1 MRKNPVRAA
10 IIRASVLGPLLRSL
24 DGIAQT
30 NALLAAHGLSRPQLA
45 DPYAPIPL
53 ARYVALFE
61 AAAIA
66 LGDPLLGLKLG
77 LAVRPADLGPLG
89 LLFTAAPTPRA
100 ALARF
105 SELLAALQSGTQ
117 AALPRKGEFTAWT
130 YRIDDPAIWPR
141 RQDTEFSTAAIY
153 SLLHAIAGPAL
164 RVTEVQFEHE
174 APASMA
180 MHQRVFNATVRFGQA
195 ANRLI
200 FANAELD
207 AKLPSANPG
216 LALVLER
223 HLADLMR
230 EPEAEENLVQAVRRL
245 IGAQLGQDR
254 ITIETLAAGLG
265 LSPRTLQRRL
275 GEANTSVRQLLRE
288 HRLAMADLRMNASG
302 LSQSGI
308 AEALGYADGT
318 AFWRAFK
325 SWTNTTPSA
334 YRKQKTQR

>member
-1 MRKNPVRAA
+1 VPKNPVTA

-24 DGIAQT
+24 DGMGQADK
-30 NALLAAHGLSRPQLA
+30 LLAAHGLSRAQLA

-53 ARYVALFE
+53 NHYVALFE
-61 AAAIA
+61 TAALA
-66 LGDPLLGLKLG
+66 LGDPAIGLKLG

-100 ALARF
+100 AVARF
-105 SELLAALQSGTQ
+105 SELLAVLQGGSQ
-117 AALPRKGEFTAWT
+117 AALQRKGEFTAWT

-141 RQDTEFSTAAIY
+141 RQDAEFSAAAIY
-153 SLLHAIAGPAL
+153 GLLRAAGPL

-174 APASMA
+174 AASA
-180 MHQRVFNATVRFGQA
+180 MHQRLFNATVRFGQP

-207 AKLPSANPG
+207 RKLPSADPG

-223 HLADLMR
+223 HVADLMR
-230 EPEAEENLVQAVRRL
+230 EPKEDLVQAVRRQ
-245 IGAQLGQDR
+245 ISAQLGQER
-254 ITIETLAAGLG
+254 ITIETLAAGLR

-275 GEANTSVRQLLRE
+275 GEAGTSVRQLLRE
-288 HRLAMADLRMNASG
+288 HRLAMADWRMNSSS
-302 LSQSGI
+302 LPQSAI
-308 AEALGYADGT
+308 ADALGYADGT

-334 YRKQKTQR
+334 YRKRKTGI

>member
-1 MRKNPVRAA
+1 MPKNAVRAA

-24 DGIAQT
+24 DGIGQT
-30 NALLAAHGLSRPQLA
+30 DTLLATHGMSRMQLA

-61 AAAIA
+61 AAALA
-66 LGDPLLGLKLG
+66 LSDPAIGLKLG

-100 ALARF
+100 AVARF
-105 SELLAALQSGTQ
+105 SELLAALQGGSQ
-117 AALPRKGEFTAWT
+117 AALQRKGEFTAWT
-130 YRIDDPAIWPR
+130 YRIDDSSIWPR
-141 RQDTEFSTAAIY
+141 RQDSEFSAAAIY
-153 SLLHAIAGPAL
+153 GLLRATAGPNL
-164 RVTEVQFEHE
+164 QVSEVQFEHD
-174 APASMA
+174 APASTA
-180 MHQRVFNATVRFGQA
+180 IHQRIFNATIRFGQP

-207 AKLPSANPG
+207 RKLPSADPG

-223 HLADLMR
+223 HVADLMR
-230 EPEAEENLVQAVRRL
+230 QPEEEDLVQTVRRC
-245 IGAQLGQDR
+245 IGTQLGEQK

-275 GEANTSVRQLLRE
+275 GAAGTSVRQLLRE
-288 HRLAMADLRMNASG
+288 HRLAMADLRMRSSS
-302 LSQSGI
+302 LSQSAI

-334 YRKQKTQR
+334 HRKQKSDPP